1 MLNSFS
7 LLALLTPPASIEYLA
22 VIPGG
27 MAAFFACLVILFDV
41 FHRSE
46 TSRDYLGY
54 IAALGLGLTAL
65 SCAYL
70 WNHTSDQTAFF
81 GMLYLDRF
89 SLLASALCSVSGLV
103 AILLSPAYLR
113 AHFMDRSE
121 YYILILFAVSGMIF
135 MTQSADLLSFFLGL
149 EVMSIPIYALAG
161 FLRKD
166 KRSAEAGLKYFVLG
180 AFSTG
185 LFLYGV
191 AFIYGL
197 TGTTNLERI
206 GEILP
211 NVIAGGQTGMIMMGV
226 LLILSGF
233 AFKVAAAPFHI
244 WTPDVYTGSPTPV
257 VGFMATGVKIAA
269 FVALIRTFVIAF
281 GSEQLAGGFAGND
294 GWLDLLLFFAIAS
307 MVLGNFVA
315 ITQSNVKRMLAYSSI
330 AHAGYLLLG
339 LVSANVAPD
348 FFLHNDAVIF
358 YLATYTFGTLGAF
371 GVLSYIGRKGR
382 SAETYDDLNGI
393 GLKYPFVGVV
403 MAVFMFSSAG
413 IPPAAGFLGK
423 FYIFRTAVD
432 VGSTTGEFIFIV
444 GAIIGVLTSVAG
456 VFYYLRV
463 LVAMYMKPATGT
475 LEVRP
480 HASATFALA
489 LCAVL
494 TLGFGIFPSTGIQLA
509 RESVVDFAGAPAS
522 LRPILRQGAR
532 ELESLYPSGD
542 KTQLPINERM
552 RNIAKPVPNPGAPKI
567 IKPKVVKPPGAKI
580 QPQRPVLKNGLTQP
594 NLADSQKKFIDS
606 LNLKKVLPKQP
617 TKN

>member
-7 LLALLTPPASIEYLA
+7 LLALLTPPASVEYLA
-22 VIPGG
+22 VIPGAL
-27 MAAFFACLVILFDV
+27 AAFFACLVILFDV

-54 IAALGLGLTAL
+54 IAALGLGITAL

-70 WNHTSDQTAFF
+70 WNHTSDQALFF

-89 SLLASALCSVSGLV
+89 SLLASAICSVSGLV

-113 AHFMDRSE
+113 AHNMDRSE

-166 KRSAEAGLKYFVLG
+166 KRSAEAGLKYFILG

-185 LFLYGV
+185 LLLYGV

-197 TGTTNLERI
+197 TGTTNLEKI

-211 NVIAGGQTGMIMMGV
+211 SVIESGQTGMVMMGV

-233 AFKVAAAPFHI
+233 AFKIAAAPFHI

-257 VGFMATGVKIAA
+257 VGFMATGVKTAA
-269 FVALIRTFVIAF
+269 FIALIRTFVIAF
-281 GSEQLAGGFAGND
+281 GSDELAGGFAGN
-294 GWLDLLLFFAIAS
+294 GWLDALLVFAIAS

-339 LVSANVAPD
+339 LVSANSLPE

-413 IPPAAGFLGK
+413 IPPTAGFLGK

-432 VGSTTGEFIFIV
+432 VGSSTGEFAFII

-463 LVAMYMKPATGT
+463 LVSMYMKPATGT

-480 HASATFALA
+480 HTSATFALA
-489 LCAVL
+489 LCAIL
-494 TLGFGIFPSTGIQLA
+494 TLFFGIFPSTGIQLA
-509 RESVVDFAGAPAS
+509 RESVVDFAGAPPA
-522 LRPILRQGAR
+522 I
-532 ELESLYPSGD
+532 
-542 KTQLPINERM
+542 
-552 RNIAKPVPNPGAPKI
+552 
-567 IKPKVVKPPGAKI
+567 
-580 QPQRPVLKNGLTQP
+580 RPVLKKGAIELERLNPSTKKIPLRVNEIIQKPKVKVPVKTKPAVGKKPARKDLQ
-594 NLADSQKKFIDS
+594 LDKGMADKRKLLMKSIDLKKF
-606 LNLKKVLPKQP
+606 VPKQLP
-617 TKN
+617 ARN